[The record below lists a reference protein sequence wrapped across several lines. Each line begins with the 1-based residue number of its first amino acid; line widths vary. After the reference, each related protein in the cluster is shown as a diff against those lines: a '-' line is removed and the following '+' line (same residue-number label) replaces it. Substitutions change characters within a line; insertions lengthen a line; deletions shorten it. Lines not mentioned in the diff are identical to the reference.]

1 MILDSTK
8 NWQLYAAVNPL
19 FEKVFRYLNSV
30 DLNTL
35 EEGKHV
41 VDGDNIF
48 LTINNRDLKKP
59 EDAALEVHNKYID
72 IQIVIAGEETF
83 GYKDRAECTSPR
95 SEFNT
100 EKDILFYDDKPTTY
114 FTLHEGQ
121 MAVFFPEDG
130 HAPMIGN
137 GKIKKCIVKVLA

>member
-19 FEKVFRYLNSV
+19 FGKVFDYLNSV

-48 LTINNRDLKKP
+48 LMINNRDLKKP

-83 GYKDRAECTSPR
+83 GYKDRAECTSSR

>member
-19 FEKVFRYLNSV
+19 FGKVFDYLNSV

-48 LTINNRDLKKP
+48 LMINNRDLKKP

>member
-19 FEKVFRYLNSV
+19 FGKVFDYLNSV

-48 LTINNRDLKKP
+48 LMINNRDLKKP

-100 EKDILFYDDKPTTY
+100 EKDILFYDDNPTTY